1 VTIRT
6 TAERREVLA
15 MLDFCTMHGERED
28 LARLRDMLRVPGTG
42 LYWTATGR
50 RATLAVAIR
59 TWRKLEALE
68 RERERRE
75 FLTER

>member
-1 VTIRT
+1 MTIRT

-15 MLDFCTMHGERED
+15 MLDYVTMHGERRD
-28 LARLRDMLRVPGTG
+28 LARLRDMLRVPGSV